1 MDATAPRHAR
11 AEFRSRSKRRPSNRG
26 VVFPHVHVIARLLRR
41 IVNPSVTRAASSLK
55 GLETAST
62 RRAVALAVATA
73 LMGMRHVN
81 RVEAPRQTVYPAFL
95 AANQC
100 VHDLHAGELGQYHER
115 CPLDYCISY
124 RSAYWAPGC
133 TFDFHAC
140 SETLRA
146 SIRQCAGRWCP
157 DNVGRR
163 LLAHESLPYPL
174 CRARRDGC
182 NFRSL
187 DAGGLIPLRR
197 PRATPSGG
205 MGSGFR
211 TADPLTFRTHRAK
224 RKGLPGVATFHD
236 RVAAHGQREFATV
249 TCPGI
254 NQRRAGSLD
263 ARHPASCRGWRAAT
277 AAQERSWP

>member
-1 MDATAPRHAR
+1 MSRHFGRQSGWMSGCLCDLPLAGRHFERRQRVDAGRRLRAEAHRSMPVMDGTAPIDAR
-11 AEFRSRSKRRPSNRG
+11 VEFGSRSKQRPSNRG
-26 VVFPHVHVIARLLRR
+26 VVFPHVQVIARPLRR
-41 IVNPSVTRAASSLK
+41 TVNPSVTRAASSLK

-62 RRAVALAVATA
+62 RRVVASAVATA
-73 LMGMRHVN
+73 LMGMHHVN

-95 AANQC
+95 AADQC
-100 VHDLHAGELGQYHER
+100 VHDLHAGELGQYHEP

-124 RSAYWAPGC
+124 RSAYRTPGC

-140 SETLRA
+140 GETLRA
-146 SIRQCAGRWCP
+146 SIRQCAGRWRP

-174 CRARRDGC
+174 CRAHRDGC

-187 DAGGLIPLRR
+187 DAGGLISLRR

-211 TADPLTFRTHRAK
+211 IAYPLTF
-224 RKGLPGVATFHD
+224 
-236 RVAAHGQREFATV
+236 
-249 TCPGI
+249 
-254 NQRRAGSLD
+254 
-263 ARHPASCRGWRAAT
+263 
-277 AAQERSWP
+277 